1 MVKSLNVGASP
12 LAQAIA
18 SGVPMG
24 SVISKAKPEP
34 EIVLASL
41 DIRPA
46 LSAIG
51 QKENVAV
58 ALDILRQYLE
68 RSGLG
73 KDLKPEDLERIKLAT
88 THISQFGT
96 KKDIRFFAQTI
107 CRFNFTSIGE
117 NINDSFCAFV
127 RRLGRDA
134 SDELNVIIF
143 DQTYFFSGRPYPPR
157 GLLLTLLTEVAGI
170 DAAPD
175 LKEAY
180 ERFPALRDE
189 IIDHTLR
196 LLDNEKLR
204 LNMTDK
210 MQDVKEK

>member
-1 MVKSLNVGASP
+1 MVKPLNVGASP

-73 KDLKPEDLERIKLAT
+73 KDLKPEDLERIM
-88 THISQFGT
+88 
-96 KKDIRFFAQTI
+96 
-107 CRFNFTSIGE
+107 
-117 NINDSFCAFV
+117 
-127 RRLGRDA
+127 
-134 SDELNVIIF
+134 ELMGV
-143 DQTYFFSGRPYPPR
+143 
-157 GLLLTLLTEVAGI
+157 TE
-170 DAAPD
+170 
-175 LKEAY
+175 
-180 ERFPALRDE
+180 
-189 IIDHTLR
+189 
-196 LLDNEKLR
+196 
-204 LNMTDK
+204 
-210 MQDVKEK
+210 